1 MRERHNKRK
10 KLGWGGEKKMERKGK
25 EKGKEQNCRMIS
37 PKNTDAKILN
47 KGFGN

>member
-25 EKGKEQNCRMIS
+25 KKGKEKKKER
-37 PKNTDAKILN
+37 N
-47 KGFGN
+47 KTVE